1 MARAIWSGVLTFGL
15 VNVPVQLYAATEDKM
30 IHFRQFE
37 RGTSSRIRYRRVN
50 EDTGDEVDY
59 EDIVKGFRADS
70 GEYVLLEPRELEEIA
85 PGRSRTIEITDFVQG
100 EQIDPIYFQKS
111 YYLAPSR
118 DDAERAYQLLN
129 EAMADTG
136 RIAIANFVMRSRQY
150 LAAVR
155 AQEGVLV
162 LETMYFADEVRNPS
176 DELNHVPAHTEP
188 TTRDLDMA
196 VSLIDSMTVEWD
208 PSNYADTYREKVLD
222 LVQSKARGEGLIAP
236 GDEEGTSAE
245 VVDLHSALR
254 RSVRSSGKHR
264 PGNRHQGGSV
274 ATTPRRGKSSSAPK
288 KNSSPSG
295 SAKSGR
301 ARSTQKSSNLAGKS
315 KQELYDLAREHGI
328 SGRSGMTKS
337 QLADAISKAPR
348 KRKRAS

>member
-1 MARAIWSGVLTFGL
+1 
-15 VNVPVQLYAATEDKM
+15 
-30 IHFRQFE
+30 
-37 RGTSSRIRYRRVN
+37 RRVN

-85 PGRSRTIEITDFVQG
+85 PGRSRTIEITDFVEG

-118 DDAERAYQLLN
+118 DDAERAYQLLS

-162 LETMYFADEVRNPS
+162 LETMHFADEVRSPS
-176 DELNHVPAHTEP
+176 DELDHLPARTEP
-188 TTRDLDMA
+188 AERDLKMA
-196 VSLIDSMTVEWD
+196 VSLIDSMTVHWD
-208 PSNYADTYREKVLD
+208 PNNYADSYRQKVLD
-222 LVQSKARGEGLIAP
+222 LVRSKARGEGLVTHQEEEP
-236 GDEEGTSAE
+236 GGE

-254 RSVRSSGKHR
+254 RWVRSSSKLR
-264 PGNRHQGGSV
+264 AGNRRSEEHTSELQSRFDLV
-274 ATTPRRGKSSSAPK
+274 CRLLLEK
-288 KNSSPSG
+288 K
-295 SAKSGR
+295 K
-301 ARSTQKSSNLAGKS
+301 
-315 KQELYDLAREHGI
+315 E
-328 SGRSGMTKS
+328 
-337 QLADAISKAPR
+337 
-348 KRKRAS
+348 